1 MARFRIVSRH
11 KNVCKFRSH
20 PGFSESG
27 PGRKAAAIASKP
39 TFVDMDPSEHTHH
52 RSMIEQ
58 DFSEENIQS
67 LKLKIEKNLIDEIKN
82 KKQPRIISC

>member
-1 MARFRIVSRH
+1 
-11 KNVCKFRSH
+11 
-20 PGFSESG
+20 
-27 PGRKAAAIASKP
+27 
-39 TFVDMDPSEHTHH
+39 MDPSEHTHH

-82 KKQPRIISC
+82 KKQPRIIS